1 MDDMFEE
8 EPKIYV
14 AMFTRQDLELV
25 YRCMR
30 GETFASRDRPRLIA
44 LRHKLKAFAKHKAAI
59 IVEDRS
65 SDELD

>member
-25 YRCMR
+25 YKCIRS
-30 GETFASRDRPRLIA
+30 EALSKFQADT

-65 SDELD
+65 SDGN

>member
-1 MDDMFEE
+1 MDDMFDE

-14 AMFTRQDLELV
+14 AMFTRQDLEWIS
-25 YRCMR
+25 RCIR
-30 GETFASRDRPRLIA
+30 GETLSKFQLDT
-44 LRHKLKAFAKHKAAI
+44 LRHKLKAFSIYKAAI